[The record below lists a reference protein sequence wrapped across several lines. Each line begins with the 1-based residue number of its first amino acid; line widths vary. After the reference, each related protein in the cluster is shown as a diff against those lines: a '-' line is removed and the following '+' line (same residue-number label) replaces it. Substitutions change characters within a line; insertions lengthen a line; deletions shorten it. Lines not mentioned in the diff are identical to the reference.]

1 MSIKRRKICLKICF
15 CLSVVIL
22 LSAMLTGC
30 GCTSGK
36 IKSLSTTT
44 VTETTT
50 VETESTSEK
59 TETTATEETTEETT
73 EEAETT
79 APEEIK
85 ETYGNIQIQSLEG
98 ISLEGTPK
106 LPYRVGLFSKATEAI
121 ENPLKI
127 SLKEE
132 SEKRK
137 ITFSFVSEKGEQL
150 KGITKGVLIEKNEDF
165 THTREGVSYIG
176 DIATFAI
183 NMPEPS
189 SVEKSTVVV
198 YEISF
203 EKEETEYTGFI
214 SFCFQ

>member
-1 MSIKRRKICLKICF
+1 MNREKRKICLKICF

-22 LSAMLTGC
+22 LSTMLTGC

-36 IKSLSTTT
+36 IKTQSIT
-44 VTETTT
+44 VAETETT
-50 VETESTSEK
+50 EK
-59 TETTATEETTEETT
+59 TETTTEETTEEVETTVAEETT

-85 ETYGNIQIQSLEG
+85 ETYGNIQIQSLDG
-98 ISLEGTPK
+98 ISLEGSPK

-150 KGITKGVLIEKNEDF
+150 QGITKGVLIERNEDF